1 MAKSRTRTRHLRVRA
16 IWYFGQY
23 QRASA
28 GIFPVGPAVSFW
40 AAVAARAQ
48 VPGVRP
54 AEKCPGIPE
63 PSCCPR
69 CSGEP
74 GWRRC
79 AGGHES
85 RLRQSVRFKTG
96 GAYAECCPERCGR
109 RRERGSSKGRLPA
122 FFRCCFRTW
131 TASSSGGK
139 VQDYRWPLPAG
150 RRIRHF
156 ARCPAASADT
166 AQVPAGFYRFRLA
179 GIFIFPVSVRSL
191 YPIRT
196 PHPHLRST
204 PPKRAGA
211 RLRGLLRAIRSHNFV
226 PPESA
231 HHIGAVPVFRARRYG
246 IL

>member
-23 QRASA
+23 QRVSA
-28 GIFPVGPAVSFW
+28 EIFPMAVSFW
-40 AAVAARAQ
+40 AAVATRAQ

-166 AQVPAGFYRFRLA
+166 AQALRDFT
-179 GIFIFPVSVRSL
+179 VSGWPESSYSRCQSAPSIPSGR
-191 YPIRT
+191 PIRFSGPLLQNARGPGFAAFCRRSAPT
-196 PHPHLRST
+196 ILSRQNPH
-204 PPKRAGA
+204 
-211 RLRGLLRAIRSHNFV
+211 I
-226 PPESA
+226 
-231 HHIGAVPVFRARRYG
+231 I
-246 IL
+246 